1 MTWLGGPPG
10 PATANKK
17 GTKFKKRISP
27 FTLFS
32 YDPRSVAGSAALF
45 LKLLDFTFHLSDHK
59 SAPENGPK
67 DGNGTPKAQ
76 CIWEERIHQSLERQ
90 VATCPSI
97 EASMLVTQSLLQKNA
112 TSLGKKHQNWK
123 LMMSVWVCTFPTA
136 ASCCKRKAWLK
147 AEFFCFPS
155 ETIYRRLL
163 SAQSSPCLISFGPF
177 QNVSHGTWAQFFVS
191 LKFACHMHPPNPPHP
206 STECLHVHFLL
217 ADHSSCQALEQSAC
231 VKSSRTILGWQVTSD
246 CQNLAAEM
254 NNEVMSIWTSHSAF
268 WSSPFNRSLAE
279 WSERVKISYSD

>member
-1 MTWLGGPPG
+1 MTGRASRTG
-10 PATANKK
+10 NSKQK

-27 FTLFS
+27 FILFS
-32 YDPRSVAGSAALF
+32 YKDPRSVTGSAALF
-45 LKLLDFTFHLSDHK
+45 LTETSGFHVSPQWSQICIRKWSKGWQRNPSTMHLRGAHPSK
-59 SAPENGPK
+59 S
-67 DGNGTPKAQ
+67 
-76 CIWEERIHQSLERQ
+76 W
-90 VATCPSI
+90 
-97 EASMLVTQSLLQKNA
+97 A
-112 TSLGKKHQNWK
+112 TSCNMSFHWSIDAGHPKLVAEKCHLFGKKHQNWK

-136 ASCCKRKAWLK
+136 ASCCKRKAWLR
-147 AEFFCFPS
+147 AEFFCFSS

-163 SAQSSPCLISFGPF
+163 SARSSPCLISFGPF

-231 VKSSRTILGWQVTSD
+231 AKSSRTILGWQVTSD